1 MKGRLE
7 KDIKIRNH
15 INNLLDDMP
24 DYCNGFYR
32 TMENLERH
40 TCLTYIQHLKW
51 FFEFADRPLE
61 RIDETCIGEYFENIS
76 VKFDKNGK
84 VVETSASYKKVA
96 HTALTKFFDYA
107 CKKKLISDNPMSL
120 IERTKRK
127 DVVKR
132 KSLTMDELNKVLDE
146 AKYTQNVYMWKFN
159 RRNYLALYLLMYT
172 GMREGALIQ
181 INVSD
186 IDFKEKILTVVD
198 KRNKTLVYELD
209 DKVINLINEWLEYRE
224 QILKDSNA
232 TSDALFIGSKMGRLS
247 ESGIYNLVKDV
258 TKRALG
264 YSISPHKLRGT
275 FITLYYEASGHDI
288 EATRL
293 AVGHENIET
302 TSRYIAKDNS
312 ARKKAGKFM
321 SDNLI

>member
-7 KDIKIRNH
+7 RDIRIRNH
-15 INNLLDDMP
+15 INNLLKDMP

-32 TMENLERH
+32 TMENLERQ
-40 TCLTYIQHLKW
+40 TCLTYIQHLKS
-51 FFEFADRPLE
+51 FLKFANKPINE
-61 RIDETCIGEYFENIS
+61 IDETCIGEYFENIS
-76 VKFDKNGK
+76 IKFDKYGK

-96 HTALTKFFDYA
+96 HTALTKFFEYA
-107 CKKKLISDNPMSL
+107 YKKKLVSDNPMDL

-127 DVVKR
+127 DVVRR
-132 KSLTMDELNKVLDE
+132 KSLTMDELNKVLEE
-146 AKYTQNVYMWKFN
+146 AKYTQYVTMWRFN

-186 IDFKEKILTVVD
+186 IDFEEKILTVVD

-209 DKVINLINEWLEYRE
+209 DKVINLINEWLEYRS
-224 QILKDSNA
+224 QILKEKNVS
-232 TSDALFIGSKMGRLS
+232 SDALFIGNSMGRLS
-247 ESGIYNLVKDV
+247 ETGIYNIVKGA

-264 YSISPHKLRGT
+264 YSISPHKLRST

-321 SDNLI
+321 SDSLI